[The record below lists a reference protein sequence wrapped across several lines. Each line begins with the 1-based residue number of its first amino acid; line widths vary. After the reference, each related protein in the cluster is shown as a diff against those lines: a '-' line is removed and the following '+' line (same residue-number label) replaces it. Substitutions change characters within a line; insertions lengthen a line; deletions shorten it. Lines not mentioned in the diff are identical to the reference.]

1 MKKFISVL
9 LAAGLL
15 MILMTGCGESEKVI
29 DGKVSDAPGSA
40 SGAAGNAAGA
50 QTGGT
55 QSGSKGYVFQY
66 GGVKVSIDTDMA
78 SILEGLGEP
87 DSYFEA
93 ASCAFEGLDK
103 TYTYGSFVI
112 ETYPQGD
119 KDYVSTI
126 TLKDD
131 AVSTAENIYI
141 GSSLTDV
148 TNAYGADYTEQGS
161 MLVYQKDG
169 MKLCFLMDNDT
180 VTSIQYFST
189 VLDE

>member
-1 MKKFISVL
+1 MKKLIAIL
-9 LAAGLL
+9 LAAG
-15 MILMTGCGESEKVI
+15 MVLMTGCGDSERVI
-29 DGKVSDAPGSA
+29 DGEVSDAPGGGSQTA
-40 SGAAGNAAGA
+40 GDAAGTRTGDGEQAA
-50 QTGGT
+50 
-55 QSGSKGYVFQY
+55 SKGYVFRY
-66 GGVKVSIDTDMA
+66 NGVAVSVDADMA
-78 SILEGLGEP
+78 GVLAELGEP
-87 DSYFEA
+87 NDYFEA

-112 ETYPQGD
+112 ETYPQGE

-126 TLKDD
+126 VLKDD

-148 TNAYGADYTEQGS
+148 TNSYGTDYTEQGS
-161 MLVYQKDG
+161 MLVYHKDG
-169 MKLCFLMDNDT
+169 MKLCFLMENDT

>member
-1 MKKFISVL
+1 MKKFIGIL
-9 LAAGLL
+9 LAAG
-15 MILMTGCGESEKVI
+15 MIIMTGCGDSERVI
-29 DGKVSDAPGSA
+29 DGEVSDMPGSG
-40 SGAAGNAAGA
+40 SQTAGNAAGT
-50 QTGGT
+50 QTGDGVQT
-55 QSGSKGYVFQY
+55 ASKGYVFRY
-66 GGVKVSIDTDMA
+66 NGVTVSVDADMA
-78 SILEGLGEP
+78 DVLEGLGEP
-87 DSYFEA
+87 NDYFEA

-112 ETYPQGD
+112 ETYPQGE

-126 TLKDD
+126 ILKDD

-148 TNAYGADYTEQGS
+148 TNSYGTDYTEQGS
-161 MLVYQKDG
+161 MLVYNKDG
-169 MKLCFLMDNDT
+169 MKLCFLMENDT

>member
-1 MKKFISVL
+1 MKKFIGIL
-9 LAAGLL
+9 LAVG
-15 MILMTGCGESEKVI
+15 MIFMTGCGDSERVI
-29 DGKVSDAPGSA
+29 DGEVSDAPGSG
-40 SGAAGNAAGA
+40 SQTAGNTAGT
-50 QTGGT
+50 QTGGGEQAT
-55 QSGSKGYVFQY
+55 SKGYVFRHN
-66 GGVKVSIDTDMA
+66 GVTVSVDADMA
-78 SILEGLGEP
+78 NVLEGLGEP
-87 DSYFEA
+87 NDYFEA

-112 ETYPQGD
+112 ETYPQGE

-126 TLKDD
+126 ILKDD

-148 TNAYGADYTEQGS
+148 TNSYGADYTEQGS
-161 MLVYQKDG
+161 MLVYHKDG
-169 MKLCFLMDNDT
+169 MKLCFLMENDT